1 MGQNLKD
8 QSPMLVLLSKGVCEF
23 IKSVSVWI
31 LIDDITKN
39 DSLNSILFD
48 LNNSVEPYINTISL
62 IV

>member
-1 MGQNLKD
+1 MGEILKD
-8 QSPMLVLLSKGVCEF
+8 QSPMLVLLNNGVCEF